1 MSNSED
7 DDEFRRLSL
16 KAAEGFAKTREW
28 ALSEELPTT
37 AYNLRHGW
45 TLDQFS
51 MNFEPDLL
59 IAFKRR
65 LRDFH
70 EGKRDSEDFGRLQH
84 PLTIELESKIKQRLL
99 EDRYQVTGFP
109 PGSNRPEPIP
119 RALLEDMHPN
129 IVLSELQELTVVSPR
144 RFEKVRVFD
153 EKRSTK
159 GAAGAKPTYNWP
171 ALKTQL
177 EERKS
182 DIFTKAEL
190 VDYCRENVKPYPG
203 KRGSPE
209 GPNDKTVREAIA
221 THGLE
226 KFIKMR
232 P

>member
-45 TLDQFS
+45 TLDQFA

-70 EGKRDSEDFGRLQH
+70 EGKEDPEDFGRLKH
-84 PLTIELESKIKQRLL
+84 PLTIELENKIKKHLL
-99 EDRYQVTGFP
+99 ENRYRITAFS
-109 PGSNRPEPIP
+109 PGSNSPEPISH
-119 RALLEDMHPN
+119 ALLEDMHPN
-129 IVLSELQELTVVSPR
+129 IVLSELRELTVVSPR

-153 EKRSTK
+153 DGFQTRST
-159 GAAGAKPTYNWP
+159 GGRKPTYDWP
-171 ALKTQL
+171 ALRCML
-177 EERKS
+177 EEQQPH
-182 DIFTKAEL
+182 ITEAEL
-190 VDYCRENVKPYPG
+190 VEYCRRTVKPRPG
-203 KRGSPE
+203 KDVSRD
-209 GPNDKTVREAIA
+209 GPDDKTVREAIDKY
-221 THGLE
+221 GLR
-226 KFIKMR
+226 KFIKTR
-232 P
+232 A